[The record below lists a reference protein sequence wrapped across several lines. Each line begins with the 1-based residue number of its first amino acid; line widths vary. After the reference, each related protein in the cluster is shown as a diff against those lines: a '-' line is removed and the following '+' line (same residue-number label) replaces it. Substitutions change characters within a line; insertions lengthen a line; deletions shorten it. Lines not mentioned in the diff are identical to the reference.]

1 MFFEFWAKL
10 MFCLLKLK
18 STWQIFSGLPMGI
31 TLDEN
36 IAYGF
41 LFQIFFNFTLF
52 TCFSVIGGFDGAERV
67 RLRSGERYDRREGH
81 WTNISPMNE
90 ARSVAGCA
98 LIDGRIYLVG
108 GCNGEA
114 TNTVEM

>member
-67 RLRSGERYDRREGH
+67 RLRSGERYDRREGY